1 MCIYIPQPLLQVH
14 ALLSNKYNP
23 RALLNVVKYETRN
36 NKKKFEFSSHNN
48 KKKFQ
53 FKQSQQAFCFHWL
66 LLEGR

>member
-23 RALLNVVKYETRN
+23 RALLNVVKYETQN
-36 NKKKFEFSSHNN
+36 NKKKFELSSHNN

-53 FKQSQQAFCFHWL
+53 FKQ
-66 LLEGR
+66 